1 MALNN
6 TTAVGSDQKW
16 KAEVEKEIES
26 LKAQVAVLKSQV
38 KTLGK
43 R

>member
-1 MALNN
+1 MPLNN
-6 TTAVGSDQKW
+6 VTAIGSDQKW
-16 KAEVEKEIES
+16 KYEVEKEIES
-26 LKAQVAVLKSQV
+26 LKAQVAVLKLQV